1 LINISHPV
9 AVSWFPSYSIGTPI
23 FNSVGLAA
31 VEEVE
36 EEDDPRVG
44 KGFAGFFLVD
54 VGAEKDMVKDGCG
67 DPRGE
72 SAEDSNLKRGSEV
85 LSDSGVFGLVEGGPS
100 VVVWSSS
107 EDEDGSGVWVQRPNG
122 ITQGLFFWDE
132 MVVH

>member
-1 LINISHPV
+1 M

-23 FNSVGLAA
+23 FNSVGFT

-36 EEDDPRVG
+36 EEDVPREG
-44 KGFAGFFLVD
+44 KGFTGFFPVD
-54 VGAEKDMVKDGCG
+54 ADEEDMVKDGCG

-72 SAEDSNLKRGSEV
+72 SAEESSFARGSEAS
-85 LSDSGVFGLVEGGPS
+85 LGSGVFGLVEGGPS
-100 VVVWSSS
+100 VEVWSSS
-107 EDEDGSGVWVQRPNG
+107 SEEEGSGVWVRRPKG

>member
-1 LINISHPV
+1 V

-23 FNSVGLAA
+23 FNSVGLA

-36 EEDDPRVG
+36 GEGVPSEG
-44 KGFAGFFLVD
+44 KGFTGFFPVD
-54 VGAEKDMVKDGCG
+54 ADAEEDMVKDGCG

-72 SAEDSNLKRGSEV
+72 SAEESSFARGSEAS
-85 LSDSGVFGLVEGGPS
+85 LGSGVFGLVEGGPS
-100 VVVWSSS
+100 VEVWSSS
-107 EDEDGSGVWVQRPNG
+107 SEEEGSGVWVRRPKG